1 MKFRAKRD
9 FLYSFLNSEVW
20 NFLLLGSILWMVLVK
35 TLETGNAWYLAAL
48 SPIVLLLLCP
58 FERTS
63 YELNSKQLV
72 YRRGIFTGKI
82 ELDRIKEIRKNRT
95 VWMSLKKPATA
106 RNGLLIKYGNYEE
119 LYISPESNEQFIS
132 QILELNRSIRVSD

>member
-9 FLYSFLNSEVW
+9 FLYSFLNSEFW

-106 RNGLLIKYGNYEE
+106 RKGLLIKYGNYEE

-132 QILELNRSIRVSD
+132 QILKLNRSIRVSD